1 MNTRVAIA
9 GDWHINTDWA
19 VRTLESIADAGVS
32 TVYHV
37 GDFGFWPGQYGQDYL
52 DAVDATLE
60 RLGQTLLVT
69 MGNHDDYVFADSLVP
84 AEDGTLPVTDRISI
98 ASRGHRWSVDG
109 VSFVS
114 LGGAASIN
122 FQDLT
127 EGIDWWRQEAITY
140 GDVMRTVAGGQADV
154 MIAHDA
160 PNGVPALSVNSKNDN
175 SKLSVEALQYAAE
188 SRYMMTHA
196 VDGVRPKVFFHGHYH
211 KAYINDAVLGVPGDT
226 YNVRSVGLA
235 KDKDANN
242 VAILDVSDLSVRFL

>member
-19 VRTLESIADAGVS
+19 VNMLERIADAGVS

-37 GDFGFWPGQYGQDYL
+37 GDFGFWPGQHGQNYL
-52 DAVDATLE
+52 KAVTSTLE
-60 RLGQTLLVT
+60 RLDQTLLVT
-69 MGNHDDYVFADSLVP
+69 MGNHDDYVYADSLTL
-84 AEDGTLPVTDRISI
+84 AEDGTLPVTERLSI

-127 EGIDWWRQEAITY
+127 EGIDWWGQEAITY
-140 GDVMRTVAGGQADV
+140 GDVMRTVAGGHADV

-160 PNGVPALSVNSKNDN
+160 PNGVPALSENSKNDN
-175 SKLSVEALQYAAE
+175 SKWSMEALHYAAQ

-211 KAYINDAVLGVPGDT
+211 KAYINDVLLGEPEDT
-226 YNVRSVGLA
+226 YQVRSVGLA
-235 KDKDANN
+235 KDKDPDN
-242 VAILDVSDLSVRFL
+242 VVILDVGDLSVEFL